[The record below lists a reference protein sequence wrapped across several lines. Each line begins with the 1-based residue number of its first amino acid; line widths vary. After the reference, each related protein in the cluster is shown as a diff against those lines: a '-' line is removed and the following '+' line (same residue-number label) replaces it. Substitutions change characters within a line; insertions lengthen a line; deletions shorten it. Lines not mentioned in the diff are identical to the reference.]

1 MYSLVSCFLQD
12 SLKSTSFNIIY
23 GEWYDEQAYKT
34 RCLRLFRAAK
44 GDRQPFCAE
53 YELIKRTTVGRSC
66 GGRDIT
72 ALKIGSAAEY
82 SLIAAAFHGSEHI
95 TSAVLLMFIEELA
108 DAVKNGG
115 YIAGLNAARALNGRG
130 VIFVPCVNPDGC
142 EISISGINACGELG
156 DTVRRL

>member
-1 MYSLVSCFLQD
+1 MMNRLIKPVVYDYS
-12 SLKSTSFNIIY
+12 
-23 GEWYDEQAYKT
+23 A
-34 RCLRLFRAAK
+34 RRRAI
-44 GDRQPFCAE
+44 DNLCAE
-53 YELIKRTTVGRSC
+53 YELIKRMTVGRSC

-130 VIFVPCVNPDGC
+130 VIFIPCVNPDGC
-142 EISISGINACGELG
+142 EISISGINACGYNSG
-156 DTVRRL
+156 QYC